1 MILFTTTTSNNMEQ
15 TDSKTIPGN
24 PTSGK
29 DPVKASNPLRIIIA
43 GVVITVGLIWGGMT
57 LYHSFQYVETDN
69 AQIEGDVYPI
79 ISRIPGTVHEVLVE
93 TNQQVKKGD
102 TLIILDI
109 PDYRIKREMAEAA
122 LQNARASVLAAEA
135 NAGAASATER
145 KLGADLRRNSTL
157 RQQDVISQAEFDAIR
172 AGADAS
178 STQHSA
184 TVGQQKAAAAQV
196 RLKEAELHNAEL
208 QLSYTNIIAPAAG
221 HISKKNI
228 EPGQYVTP
236 GQQLIALVG
245 SSELWVVAN
254 FKETQL
260 DKIHP
265 GLPVTIKVDAFPD
278 KEFKGKVESLSAGT
292 GAKFTLLPPDN
303 ASGNF
308 IKVTQRVPVK
318 IVFTEQP
325 DKDHQLAAGMNV
337 VVDVKI
343 K

>member
-1 MILFTTTTSNNMEQ
+1 MEHPESQ
-15 TDSKTIPGN
+15 TVSGN
-24 PTSGK
+24 QTSGK

-43 GVVITVGLIWGGMT
+43 GVVIAVALIWGGMSIF
-57 LYHSFQYVETDN
+57 HSFQYVETDN
-69 AQIEGDVYPI
+69 AQIEGDVYTV
-79 ISRIPGTVHEVLVE
+79 ISRIPGTVHEVLVA
-93 TNQQVKKGD
+93 TNQHVQKGE
-102 TLIILDI
+102 TLITLDI
-109 PDYRIKREMAEAA
+109 PDYRVKRDMAEAA

-145 KLGADLRRNSTL
+145 KLDADLRRNSTL
-157 RQQDVISQAEFDAIR
+157 RRQDVISLAEFDAIR
-172 AGADAS
+172 AGAEAS
-178 STQHSA
+178 SAQHSA

-196 RLKEAELHNAEL
+196 RLKEAELRNAEL
-208 QLSYTNIIAPAAG
+208 QLSYTNIIAPASG

-228 EPGQYVTP
+228 EPGQYVAT

-245 SSELWVVAN
+245 SSDLWVIAN

-260 DKIHP
+260 EKIHP

-278 KEFKGKVESLSAGT
+278 KEFKGKVESLSSGT

-318 IVFTEQP
+318 IVFTEKP